1 MEPPIASASFERAL
15 SWERTPTQ
23 ALAKLAWPIT
33 LSGLSFAVMSLV
45 DTLFVARL
53 GASMLAG
60 VGLGAV
66 ITNGLMGF
74 GFGVLRGLKVLL
86 AQSRGSSSSE
96 AVRAYVGGGLLLG
109 FWLGL
114 AALALGEFAAWVVP
128 YFTASVEA
136 GRAAREYIA
145 VRSLGAPIIVVY
157 VALREGRYGLGD
169 TRSPLISSLVSNLL
183 HAGLDYV
190 ALFVLGWG
198 AAGAA
203 LANVLAFSLQTGLL
217 AHAQGRGAFT
227 FGEAEFKAQFA
238 VLRAGAF
245 TGLQW
250 ALEIGALAFLALL
263 LSGLGDLP
271 MAAHQLAV
279 QLVIFSF
286 LPALAIAE
294 SASILAGEA
303 VGRGRTA
310 AVHGVAKA
318 ARRVALGYAS
328 LCALVFVLGGRSLAA
343 FMTQDQ
349 ALRETALPVF
359 WAAATYLLL
368 ESVTVAGNGVLRGVG
383 AQRFSALC
391 ALGCAWLCT
400 PVLGYLFTR
409 VLSVGAAGGFLARA
423 CEMALAGTLVW
434 RHVDRNAWLEV
445 AERSRRSV
453 LRQAGAK
460 A

>member
-1 MEPPIASASFERAL
+1 MEPPIAHPSDQRAL
-15 SWERTPTQ
+15 VWEHAPAK
-23 ALAKLAWPIT
+23 ALARLAWPIT

-45 DTLFVARL
+45 DTLFVAKL
-53 GASMLAG
+53 GAAVLAG

-86 AQSRGSSSSE
+86 AQSRGSSSAH
-96 AVRAYVGGGLLLG
+96 AVRAYVGGGVLLG
-109 FWLGL
+109 LWLGL
-114 AALALGEFAAWVVP
+114 GAMALGEFAAWIVP
-128 YFTASVEA
+128 RFTASAEA
-136 GRAAREYIA
+136 GQAAREYIA

-157 VALREGRYGLGD
+157 VALREARYGLGD
-169 TRSPLISSLVSNLL
+169 TRSALVSSVICNVV

-190 ALFVLGWG
+190 MLFVLGWG

-203 LANVLAFSLQTGLL
+203 FANLIAFSLQTVIL
-217 AHAQGRGAFT
+217 AFVQGRAAFS
-227 FGEAEFKAQFA
+227 FGEAEFRAQFE

-263 LSGLGDLP
+263 LSGLGDRH

-294 SASILAGEA
+294 ASSILAAEA
-303 VGRGRTA
+303 VGRGRPA
-310 AVHGVAKA
+310 VVHGVARA
-318 ARRVALGYAS
+318 ARRVALAYAS
-328 LCALVFVLGGRSLAA
+328 LCAVVFVVGQRPIAA
-343 FMTQDQ
+343 WMTDDLV
-349 ALRETALPVF
+349 LREMARPVF
-359 WAAATYLLL
+359 WAAATYLLI
-368 ESVTVAGNGVLRGVG
+368 ESVTVAGHGVLRGVG

-391 ALGCAWLCT
+391 ALGCAWSCT
-400 PVLGYLFTR
+400 PLLGYLFAH
-409 VLSVGAAGGFLARA
+409 VLGVGAAGGFLARA
-423 CEMALAGTLVW
+423 CEMALAGTFVW
-434 RHVDRNAWLEV
+434 RHVDRNDWLEV
-445 AERSRRSV
+445 AEQSRRSV
-453 LRQAGAK
+453 LRQSGAE

>member
-1 MEPPIASASFERAL
+1 MQPPIAAAVSERAL
-15 SWERTPTQ
+15 AWEAAPTK
-23 ALAKLAWPIT
+23 ALARLAWPIT

-86 AQSRGSSSSE
+86 AQSRGTR
-96 AVRAYVGGGLLLG
+96 APHAARAYVGGGVLLSV
-109 FWLGL
+109 WLGL
-114 AALALGEFAAWVVP
+114 AALALGEFSAWVVP
-128 YFTASVEA
+128 HFTASAEA
-136 GRAAREYIA
+136 GQAARAYIG

-157 VALREGRYGLGD
+157 VALREARYGLGD
-169 TRSPLISSLVSNLL
+169 TRSVLVSSVAGNLV

-190 ALFVLGWG
+190 VLFVLDWG

-203 LANVLAFSLQTGLL
+203 LANLIAFSLQTAIL
-217 AHAQGRGAFT
+217 AYVQGRGAFS
-227 FGEAEFKAQFA
+227 FGPAEIRAQLE

-245 TGLQW
+245 TGMQW

-263 LSGLGDLP
+263 LSGLGDRE

-279 QLVIFSF
+279 QLVVFSF

-294 SASILAGEA
+294 SASILAAEA
-303 VGRGRTA
+303 VGRGRAA
-310 AVHGVAKA
+310 AVHGVAGA
-318 ARRVALGYAS
+318 AWRVALGYAS
-328 LCALVFVLGGRSLAA
+328 VCALVFVVGQRSIASW
-343 FMTQDQ
+343 MTNDPL
-349 ALRETALPVF
+349 LREMARPVF
-359 WAAATYLLL
+359 FAAAMYLLV
-368 ESVTVAGNGVLRGVG
+368 ESVTVAGHGVLRGVG

-391 ALGCAWLCT
+391 ALGCAWSCT
-400 PVLGYLFTR
+400 PLLGYLFTR
-409 VLSVGAAGGFLARA
+409 VLGAGAAGGFFARA

-434 RHVDRNAWLEV
+434 RHLAGDAWLAV

-453 LRQAGAK
+453 LRHAQVEA
-460 A
+460 

>member
-1 MEPPIASASFERAL
+1 MEPSVASTGPERSLA
-15 SWERTPTQ
+15 WESAPTH
-23 ALAKLAWPIT
+23 ALARLAWPIT
-33 LSGLSFAVMSLV
+33 LSGLSFAVMSMV
-45 DTLFVARL
+45 DTLFVARF
-53 GASMLAG
+53 GAAVLAG

-86 AQSRGSSSSE
+86 AQSRGSSSAA
-96 AVRAYVGGGLLLG
+96 AVRAYIGGGVLLG
-109 FWLGL
+109 LWLGV
-114 AALALGEFAAWVVP
+114 AALALGELTAWVVP
-128 YFTASVEA
+128 HFTASVEA

-157 VALREGRYGLGD
+157 VALREARYGLGD
-169 TRSPLISSLVSNLL
+169 TRSALVSSLVCNVA

-203 LANVLAFSLQTGLL
+203 LANVCAFSLQLSIL
-217 AHAQGRGAFT
+217 SFVQGKTAFR
-227 FGEAEFKAQFA
+227 FGEAELRAQLA

-250 ALEIGALAFLALL
+250 ALEVGSLAFIALL

-294 SASILAGEA
+294 AASILAAEA
-303 VGRGRTA
+303 VGRGRAA
-310 AVHGVAKA
+310 AVHGVARA
-318 ARRVALGYAS
+318 ARRVALGYAC
-328 LCALVFVLGGRSLAA
+328 LCALVFVSAGKPIAA
-343 FMTQDQ
+343 WMTEDE
-349 ALRETALPVF
+349 ALREVARPVF

-368 ESVTVAGNGVLRGVG
+368 ESVTVAGHGVLRGVG

-391 ALGCAWLCT
+391 ALGCAWSCT
-400 PVLGYLFTR
+400 PLLGYLFTR
-409 VLSVGAAGGFLARA
+409 VLGVGAAGGFLARA

-434 RHVDRNAWLEV
+434 RHVDHDGWREV
-445 AERSRRSV
+445 AESSRRAV
-453 LRQAGAK
+453 LRQAGAE